1 MRALAHVPLPLIR
14 GFGAALGPVL
24 HALAA
29 PRRRVV
35 DANLALCF
43 PGKSPAERR
52 RIARET
58 FVFVAQSWLDRGWLW
73 HAPEHVV
80 AGRLKVLGA
89 PGEVDEIANGKEP
102 MILFA
107 PHFYGLD
114 AAATALTMHTAR
126 PSTTI
131 YTTQRDPLIDEWIS
145 EGRKRFGNVIT
156 LNRVDGIKPI
166 IAGLRK
172 GGLLYLLPDMDFGR
186 DQTVF
191 VPFYGVQAATVPSL
205 SRFARLGRAK
215 VVPIVSRLVK
225 AGYEIEVLPAWKN
238 FPTDDVIADTTLM
251 NERLQGYIDTMPSQY
266 YWVHRRF
273 KTRPDG
279 EPKVY

>member
-1 MRALAHVPLPLIR
+1 MSLTSRLGIGFMRALAHVPLPLIR

-43 PGKSPAERR
+43 PDKSPAERR
-52 RIARET
+52 RMARET
-58 FVFVAQSWLDRGWLW
+58 FVFVAQSWLDRSWLW

-80 AGRLKVLGA
+80 ASRLKMHGA
-89 PGEVDEIANGKEP
+89 ADEIHEIAHGHEP
-102 MILFA
+102 TILFA

-114 AAATALTMHTAR
+114 AAATAITLHTSRA
-126 PSTTI
+126 SATI
-131 YTTQRDPLIDEWIS
+131 YTTQRDPMIDEWIS
-145 EGRKRFGNVIT
+145 EGRKRFGNVVT
-156 LNRVDGIKPI
+156 LNRVDGVKPVL
-166 IAGLRK
+166 AGLRK

-215 VVPIVSRLVK
+215 VVPIVSKLVRG
-225 AGYEIEVLPAWKN
+225 GYEIEVLPAWKN
-238 FPTDDVIADTTLM
+238 GL
-251 NERLQGYIDTMPSQY
+251 
-266 YWVHRRF
+266 
-273 KTRPDG
+273 
-279 EPKVY
+279 